1 MWMGKVIRQREVV
14 GYVCWRGSLVEN
26 MRFLGRLDQ
35 NILEYLIMN
44 KMKSSTYG
52 KNEGGKREKIIG

>member
-1 MWMGKVIRQREVV
+1 MW
-14 GYVCWRGSLVEN
+14 GSMVEN

-44 KMKSSTYG
+44 KMKSFTYY
-52 KNEGGKREKIIG
+52 KMGGKRDKIIGQW